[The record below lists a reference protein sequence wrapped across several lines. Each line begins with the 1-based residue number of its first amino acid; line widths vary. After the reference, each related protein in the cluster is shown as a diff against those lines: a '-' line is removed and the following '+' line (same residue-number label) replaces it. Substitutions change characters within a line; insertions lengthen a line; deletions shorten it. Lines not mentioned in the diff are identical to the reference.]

1 MLLKLYDRDGKVK
14 AEISPED
21 SSTQEKEIQGDNLLN
36 LSFTLYEYIAIDV
49 NDYMDYGGER
59 YWAVEKYVPAQKSTI
74 EWEYSLQ
81 LYGIE
86 SLIKRFLILNNTD
99 GANEAV
105 FSLTARPLD
114 HVRLIVKNINDGMA
128 GLRDFKVGQIE
139 GTDNVTIDYS
149 GKYCND
155 GLKELA
161 EAVGVEWW
169 IEAETVNLCRC
180 EHGEEVTL
188 GYDKG
193 LTSLDRDKADNAKFY
208 TRLYPIG
215 SSRNIDATKYGHS
228 RLMLPNGV
236 KYVDVDVERY
246 GIIHHYEQKAFEDIY
261 PRRVGVV
268 SSVRSKEVKD
278 KDGKPFTIYYFKDD
292 NLNFD
297 PNNYEIAGL
306 VKHVSFQEG
315 SELAGLGADTEHYF
329 EVNFDSKTR
338 EFEIITIWPYNDDTQ
353 LPGGTLVPKVGDKY
367 ILWNIRM
374 PDEYYKL
381 AEKELRKAVD
391 EYNRKHAQDVS
402 RYKAPTDHVW
412 IEETGTELFIGRRIR
427 LESSEYFPG
436 KGYRLSR
443 ITKISRKVNLPGQME
458 LEISDALSTG
468 TMAKMD
474 SAIAEAKHY
483 AGTLVGGINVPD
495 VIRSWETTL
504 PTDTN
509 LYSAR
514 KSHKEFLSKNSPD
527 RAKRKIGFDEGLE
540 LGNFQPG
547 AQGGQIDETGSAELR
562 SLRLRE
568 SLEVPELRYNRVSI
582 YTGIRWDTFGGGII
596 ESVTDNSCT
605 LKLEKGEVGAIK
617 EGDLCMGIW
626 HDEAGD
632 NATDTS
638 DSRTGNFSFKGF
650 KTVYFRIDEI
660 PAKDAQGQDNSDF
673 HYFRYQLRDGHNI
686 KPFVGMHFA
695 GRGNISDKERQS
707 FVYTT
712 TEYSLML
719 TGVKTWEWGADNIVS
734 ITGKLDGFSMKTASG
749 EIKQFSGYGQVFGNA
764 YMYGHIDQFDRA
776 AERIEWATDNG
787 EAIAEGEQTTVTLRA
802 IKGFDEVQA
811 MWSINNGSFAAS
823 ASSFVV
829 RYSDLDSNAVTT
841 LFEVRAK
848 LKSGATINTTI
859 PIKRLENGKS
869 SYTHIKYSEDG
880 KTFSGERPY
889 ILTPLPKG
897 YTPCKYLLSN
907 GGYIDTGVMADAPVK
922 MWGVFAGPSAG
933 DYSILA
939 ARKDNTRLYLA
950 HVYGGK
956 YQYGYG
962 NLLPIRYNDGGD
974 TAIITRLRADEQFA
988 QCDTTIVQA
997 ADTANISL
1005 NLSLYLFACNYN
1017 GTAAFIAPAETRLT
1031 SCKIYSAGF
1040 AAQGEIFISMARDF
1054 VPCLNSDG
1062 VAGLY
1067 DLVEGKF
1074 YTSAN
1079 DKAFTAVPIDK
1090 GDKELIYD
1098 SYELNLLDNVESKT
1112 NRSYSVATFNI
1123 PAHLRG
1129 HKLSFSA
1136 KVTGE
1141 LVDGVDVVKKYGVF
1155 ADAYTTK
1162 RNGSFVWPNSLKLCI
1177 PDADGYV
1184 HYDNLDTGETS
1195 VVLYVYTYHHV
1206 RIKTNDAD
1214 NPLVTLSEPML
1225 TITPTAKP
1233 FEPPLK
1239 DMRRGTL
1246 SAAYMGVNVSESKSP
1261 SNNFDDYTW
1270 KKIEGAQGAQGE
1282 KGEKGADGRD
1292 GAAGASLG
1300 RNLLRNADF
1309 HTSEDIRDVSGA
1321 LVFRL
1326 TGGSITGETFNGSGV
1341 LKDKCNF
1348 YVHNLPS
1355 GAYTLS
1361 FWSKNAPNDILIDTN
1376 DRVYVEVFRCTAN
1389 NSSGRWSSS
1398 YIAAIYDKK
1407 YYSEWT
1413 KHTLTF
1419 NFKREI
1425 VMDNGNTYDY
1435 DSIRV
1440 LFYASGHTIY
1450 TSQPKLEIGD
1460 TASDFCLNEEDQK
1473 GQNGTSITPKGQ
1485 LTSSANLPTTA
1496 QKGDSY
1502 IIDGYLWVYTG
1513 SNTTG
1518 AVRGFINAGSIK
1530 GPAGASSYV
1539 HIAYANSADGTVNFT
1554 TKDNAGGGKTY
1565 LFVGICVDTNPA
1577 DPTDVNRYK
1586 WTALAA
1592 EPVRPNILYQAG
1604 FEEGRIDYW
1613 QAGQALANTKIDINA
1628 CNGRNALTLTGNDG
1642 ALVAQNIGD
1651 RLQPNRWYTM
1661 SFYAKVKAGIH
1672 VLATGGF
1679 IESNAAGGHFAPLPD
1694 STDLDLLSLSPNSDY
1709 KFYSVTFKTR
1719 PTLPAGDKFL
1729 SFTLWGAGSS
1739 ICMPKLE
1746 EGQTATAF
1754 MVNENDLK
1762 ASTLRPCGQWSNNVT
1777 YENNRLYIDVV
1788 SHNGQYYSCKK
1799 TNVGQEPAANSQFW
1813 KVANKMKFVATDLLL
1828 AESAFIENLGV
1839 RRIAT
1844 RASGPRFMAEAAMW
1858 ALYGTNEKPS
1868 IESWVDDEGNAHL
1881 RVNNKDG
1888 EAVFDLGGAEGS
1900 RNFVSSPAFDAIGLT
1915 AAMPLEA
1922 TDEQVRSK
1930 LLEYAAGGL
1939 DKVTYERFYQYHSG
1953 KNALTK
1959 PYDNKVFVSDTLAL
1973 SPDRYCPNGRY
1984 ILKGT
1989 VQESEPQFVR
1999 DGLTYPS
2006 ALVAG
2011 SATVWTI
2018 NNGTII
2024 ETKGIIWVRT
2034 VYK

>member
-1 MLLKLYDRDGKVK
+1 MIDVKIIKKPKNEGTTSAIKTRSGAYEEKSVKEAAHAAKADLAEKAEQAEHADRSEYASRSGYADIAGDIAAGSPLLKKFLSKQENDT
-14 AEISPED
+14 AEGHI
-21 SSTQEKEIQGDNLLN
+21 T
-36 LSFTLYEYIAIDV
+36 
-49 NDYMDYGGER
+49 
-59 YWAVEKYVPAQKSTI
+59 
-74 EWEYSLQ
+74 
-81 LYGIE
+81 
-86 SLIKRFLILNNTD
+86 
-99 GANEAV
+99 
-105 FSLTARPLD
+105 
-114 HVRLIVKNINDGMA
+114 
-128 GLRDFKVGQIE
+128 FK
-139 GTDNVTIDYS
+139 D
-149 GKYCND
+149 
-155 GLKELA
+155 
-161 EAVGVEWW
+161 
-169 IEAETVNLCRC
+169 
-180 EHGEEVTL
+180 
-188 GYDKG
+188 G
-193 LTSLDRDKADNAKFY
+193 LTSLKKA
-208 TRLYPIG
+208 RLE
-215 SSRNIDATKYGHS
+215 
-228 RLMLPNGV
+228 NGV
-236 KYVDVDVERY
+236 EFGREYVS
-246 GIIHHYEQKAFEDIY
+246 G
-261 PRRVGVV
+261 
-268 SSVRSKEVKD
+268 
-278 KDGKPFTIYYFKDD
+278 
-292 NLNFD
+292 
-297 PNNYEIAGL
+297 IAG
-306 VKHVSFQEG
+306 KG
-315 SELAGLGADTEHYF
+315 GLID
-329 EVNFDSKTR
+329 
-338 EFEIITIWPYNDDTQ
+338 
-353 LPGGTLVPKVGDKY
+353 GD
-367 ILWNIRM
+367 
-374 PDEYYKL
+374 
-381 AEKELRKAVD
+381 
-391 EYNRKHAQDVS
+391 
-402 RYKAPTDHVW
+402 
-412 IEETGTELFIGRRIR
+412 GR
-427 LESSEYFPG
+427 
-436 KGYRLSR
+436 
-443 ITKISRKVNLPGQME
+443 
-458 LEISDALSTG
+458 
-468 TMAKMD
+468 
-474 SAIAEAKHY
+474 
-483 AGTLVGGINVPD
+483 
-495 VIRSWETTL
+495 
-504 PTDTN
+504 
-509 LYSAR
+509 
-514 KSHKEFLSKNSPD
+514 
-527 RAKRKIGFDEGLE
+527 
-540 LGNFQPG
+540 
-547 AQGGQIDETGSAELR
+547 AELR
-562 SLRLRE
+562 SLRLQE

-596 ESVTDNSCT
+596 ESVTENSCT
-605 LKLEKGEVGAIK
+605 LKLEKGEVGAVK

-626 HDEAGD
+626 HDESGG

-660 PAKDAQGQDNSDF
+660 PSTDGQGKDNSDN
-673 HYFRYQLRDGHNI
+673 HYFRYQLRDGHSI

-719 TGVKTWEWGADNIVS
+719 TGVNTWEWGADNIVS
-734 ITGKLDGFSMKTASG
+734 ITGKLDGFSMRTASG

-776 AERIEWATDNG
+776 VERIEWSTDNG
-787 EAIAEGEQTTVTLRA
+787 EAIAEGEQTTITLKA

-811 MWSINNGSFAAS
+811 VWSINNGSFAAS

-848 LKSGATINTTI
+848 LKSGAIINATI
-859 PIKRLENGKS
+859 PVKRLQKGKD

-897 YTPCKYLLSN
+897 YTPCKYLQSN

-939 ARKDNTRLYLA
+939 ARKGNTRLYLA

-956 YQYGYG
+956 YQCGYG

-974 TAIITRLRADEQFA
+974 TAIITRLRADEQFG

-997 ADTANISL
+997 TDAQNIAL

-1031 SCKIYSAGF
+1031 SCKIYGAGF
-1040 AAQGEIFISMARDF
+1040 AAQGEIFINMKRDF
-1054 VPCLNSDG
+1054 LPCLNPAG

-1090 GDKELIYD
+1090 EDKELIYD
-1098 SYELNLLDNVESKT
+1098 SYALNLLDNVESKT

-1129 HKLSFSA
+1129 QKLSFSA
-1136 KVTGE
+1136 KVTGG

-1162 RNGSFVWPNSLKLCI
+1162 RKGGFVWPNSLKLCI
-1177 PDADGYV
+1177 PDAAGYI

-1246 SAAYMGVNVSESKSP
+1246 SAAYMGVNVSESKIP
-1261 SNNFDDYTW
+1261 SSNFADYTW
-1270 KKIEGAQGAQGE
+1270 AKIEGAPGANGEKGE

-1341 LKDKCNF
+1341 LKDRCAF

-1355 GAYTLS
+1355 GTYTLS
-1361 FWSKNAPNDILIDTN
+1361 FWSKNSPDDMLMDSNN
-1376 DRVYVEVFRCTAN
+1376 QVYAEVFRCTAN
-1389 NSSGRWSSS
+1389 NSAGGWGSS
-1398 YIAAIYDKK
+1398 YIAAIYDTR

-1425 VMDNGNTYDY
+1425 VTDGGATYNY
-1435 DSIRV
+1435 DSVRIA
-1440 LFYASGHTIY
+1440 FYASGHTIY
-1450 TSQPKLEIGD
+1450 TSQPKLEIGE

-1473 GQNGTSITPKGQ
+1473 GKDGTSITPKGQ

-1502 IIDGYLWVYTG
+1502 IIDGFLWVYTG
-1513 SNTTG
+1513 ANTTG

-1530 GPAGASSYV
+1530 GPSGASSYV
-1539 HIAYANSADGTVNFT
+1539 HIAYSNSADGTVDFT
-1554 TKDNAGGGKTY
+1554 TKDNADGGKTY
-1565 LFVGICVDTNPA
+1565 LFVGICVDTNAA
-1577 DPTDVNRYK
+1577 DPTDANKYK

-1642 ALVAQNIGD
+1642 ALVAQKVDD
-1651 RLQPNRWYTM
+1651 RLQPNRWYTL

-1694 STDLDLLSLSPNSDY
+1694 STDLDLLSLSPDTDY

-1739 ICMPKLE
+1739 ISMPKLE

-1762 ASTLRPCGQWSNNVT
+1762 ASTLRPCGLWNASTT

-1799 TNVGQEPAANSQFW
+1799 TNVGQTPSANSPFW
-1813 KVANKMKFVATDLLL
+1813 GISNKMKFVATDLLL
-1828 AESAFIENLGV
+1828 AESAFIDNLGV
-1839 RRIAT
+1839 RTIAT
-1844 RASGPRFMAEAAMW
+1844 RANGPRFIAEAGTW
-1858 ALYGTNEKPS
+1858 AIYGTNQKPS

-1881 RVNNKDG
+1881 RFNDKDG
-1888 EAVFDLGGAEGS
+1888 RAIYDLGPQGV
-1900 RNFVSSPAFDAIGLT
+1900 RDMLTSPAFDSIGLS
-1915 AAMPLEA
+1915 AAMPLGY
-1922 TDEQVRSK
+1922 TDDQMQRK
-1930 LLEYAAGGL
+1930 LVEYAAGGL
-1939 DKVTYERFYQYHSG
+1939 DKINYSRYYQYHAG

-1959 PYDNKVFVSDTLAL
+1959 AYDDKVFVSDTLAL
-1973 SPDRYCPNGRY
+1973 SPNLYCPNGRY
-1984 ILKGT
+1984 ILKCT
-1989 VQESEPQFVR
+1989 ARESEPQFVR
-1999 DGLTYPS
+1999 DGITYPS
-2006 ALVAG
+2006 ALVGG

-2018 NNGTII
+2018 KNGAIA
-2024 ETKGIIWVRT
+2024 ETQRIIWVRT